1 MGEGPGGD
9 LRSSRATTHPRRPRA
24 SLSSQ
29 LPSVPFRGHDGSV
42 PVHQGEPLGGAQS
55 RVLSIPLLLPTPSRS
70 PVGVA
75 GLPWTDWPA
84 WDQVTDL
91 PLPHRQQP
99 GEPLRRRQAPC
110 HAGLR
115 GGAAWRP
122 PLAEHPL
129 ESGSAALT
137 SGLSPG
143 SISLLVSPTPP
154 GFGPG
159 SSQPRPPPPPEPRA
173 SLPWCTPPGSPCPL
187 PGRRDD

>member
-9 LRSSRATTHPRRPRA
+9 LRGSRATTHPRRPRA

-55 RVLSIPLLLPTPSRS
+55 RVLSIPSLLPTPSRS

-75 GLPWTDWPA
+75 GLPWTDRPA

-110 HAGLR
+110 H
-115 GGAAWRP
+115 GGPGGKAAWRP
-122 PLAEHPL
+122 PLPERLLLPSPAL
-129 ESGSAALT
+129 SYAAGLWARIQSATSSTTSRATCFTSVVYSSGVAVP
-137 SGLSPG
+137 SPG
-143 SISLLVSPTPP
+143 AK
-154 GFGPG
+154 
-159 SSQPRPPPPPEPRA
+159 R
-173 SLPWCTPPGSPCPL
+173 
-187 PGRRDD
+187 